1 VPETEVAMLEIK
13 NLNVYY
19 GAIQALKGINLK
31 VEQKEIVTVLG
42 ANGAGKSTLLRAIT
56 GLVNVRGGE
65 ILFEQKGILRILPH
79 QRVSQGI
86 AMAPEGRGIFPNL
99 TTRENLIIGAYPYR
113 KERSSERTEAIMQRV
128 FQHFPLLNDRL
139 HQRAGNLSGGEQQML
154 SIGRALMS
162 RPRLLLLDEPS
173 MGLGPILVTE
183 IFKLIP
189 QIRDEGTTILLIEQ
203 NAKAALKVA
212 ERGYIL
218 DMGAIVHEGAAEQL
232 SNSEAVQA
240 AYLM

>member
-1 VPETEVAMLEIK
+1 
-13 NLNVYY
+13 
-19 GAIQALKGINLK
+19 
-31 VEQKEIVTVLG
+31 
-42 ANGAGKSTLLRAIT
+42 
-56 GLVNVRGGE
+56 
-65 ILFEQKGILRILPH
+65 
-79 QRVSQGI
+79 
-86 AMAPEGRGIFPNL
+86 
-99 TTRENLIIGAYPYR
+99 
-113 KERSSERTEAIMQRV
+113 
-128 FQHFPLLNDRL
+128 
-139 HQRAGNLSGGEQQML
+139 ML

-173 MGLGPILVTE
+173 MGLGPILVNE

-212 ERGYIL
+212 ERGYVL
-218 DMGAIVHEGAAEQL
+218 DMGAIVYEDGAEQL